1 MPTRPDDH
9 DKPALDA
16 FFDAARRSPAAPSRD
31 MLARVLADAETVRT
45 VACASRP
52 RQVRPAPI
60 RDLLGGWPAMAG
72 LAAAT
77 LIGLWTG
84 AGLPLAVPGVTDAT
98 YLVDITPEMA
108 FALSG
113 GDD

>member
-9 DKPALDA
+9 EHAALET
-16 FFDAARRSPAAPSRD
+16 FFDAARRTTPVPSED
-31 MLARVLADAETVRT
+31 MLARVLADAERVRT
-45 VACASRP
+45 VAPPRGP
-52 RQVRPAPI
+52 RQVRPTRI

-77 LIGLWTG
+77 LAGLWIG
-84 AGLPLAVPGVTDAT
+84 AGLPEAVPGVTEAV

-108 FALSG
+108 FGLAG
-113 GDD
+113 END